1 MPKYN
6 VVLSK
11 RAFKFLES
19 LDSKTRKLVIADLD
33 GLAYYP
39 FLDSSLDIV
48 KLEGQKGYFRL
59 RTGKI
64 RTIYAVD
71 ETVSAILVRKISF
84 REAVY
89 E

>member
-1 MPKYN
+1 MPKYR

-11 RAFKFLES
+11 RAFKFLDG
-19 LDSKTRKLVIADLD
+19 LDSKTRQRVIADLD
-33 GLAYYP
+33 GLANYP
-39 FLDSSLDIV
+39 SLDNSLDIA

-64 RTIYAVD
+64 RTVYTIDRDAG
-71 ETVSAILVRKISF
+71 TVLVRKIAF
-84 REAVY
+84 REAAY